1 MYPEK
6 RAYKRFD
13 SNLFISYSLLNE
25 MGTPV
30 LGGMTMALNISRNGI
45 MIENRNQIDK
55 GEKLE
60 LMIAVGNE
68 TIKVRGI
75 VRHVES
81 EQEQF
86 RMGIEF
92 VDLAPDVQA
101 LIDKFYTS

>member
-1 MYPEK
+1 
-6 RAYKRFD
+6 
-13 SNLFISYSLLNE
+13 
-25 MGTPV
+25 
-30 LGGMTMALNISRNGI
+30 
-45 MIENRNQIDK
+45 
-55 GEKLE
+55 
-60 LMIAVGNE
+60 MIAVGNE